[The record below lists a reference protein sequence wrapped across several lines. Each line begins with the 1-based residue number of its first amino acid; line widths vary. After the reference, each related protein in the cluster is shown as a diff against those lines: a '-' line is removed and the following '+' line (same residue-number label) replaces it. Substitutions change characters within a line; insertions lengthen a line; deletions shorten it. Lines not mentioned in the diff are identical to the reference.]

1 MSRYWV
7 AIGRPMGSGPWQG
20 TRDVLID
27 GDTVGWI
34 VPTHGL
40 MGTGD
45 KTMARRNRSAG
56 WVVYAARTLA
66 IGAMGWPKVV
76 GMDPTV
82 SAVRAVVGTGARLV
96 DALDIAWA
104 WDGWL
109 VPMWCELSGMHGYMP
124 DAFSCGV
131 GRAAA
136 VESIVSRFDLGGRRA
151 RVVRSQGYVEL
162 VARDGAEYASVQRCE
177 CEACCSVTIADAD
190 TWQCSA
196 CDG

>member
-7 AIGRPMGSGPWQG
+7 AIGRPILDGPWQG
-20 TRDVLID
+20 TRDVLVD

-40 MGTGD
+40 MGTGGG
-45 KTMARRNRSAG
+45 RRKRSAG
-56 WVVYAARTLA
+56 WAVHAARTLV
-66 IGAMGWPKVV
+66 IGAMGWDRVV
-76 GMDPTV
+76 NLDPTIE
-82 SAVRAVVGTGARLV
+82 AIRTVVGTGARLS
-96 DALDIAWA
+96 DAIGIARE
-104 WDGWL
+104 WDGWI
-109 VPMWCELSGMHGYMP
+109 VPVWSELSGMHGYMP

-131 GRAAA
+131 GRSAA
-136 VESIVSRFDLGGRRA
+136 VGSIIDRFELGSGRRA
-151 RVVRSQGYVEL
+151 RQVRSEGYVEL
-162 VARDGAEYASVQRCE
+162 SARRDGAEYASVQRCE